1 VGLSAETRSQGNP
14 RLPKE
19 FTQNAPKKF
28 AARRGTSYLVSET
41 VAMIQSFVFNDGKLV
56 ASNLDTD
63 ALRLVRADKGLL
75 IWVNLFAPTPEESRA
90 ILEDVF
96 AFHPLAIEDCLAESR
111 YPKIEDYED
120 YLFLVMHAVAFSKE
134 DQFRTTELDF
144 FIGKSFLVT
153 HHTEPLGTVTSTID
167 RVQKNPVAITR
178 GVDRLAHFLLDTMV
192 DAYQPVLAD
201 LTKEVRTLEDDV
213 FTRTSNRENSVIGEF
228 RERKRELSD
237 LQQIIRP
244 QRDVLNRIARGEFK
258 IIRPVLLPYFRD
270 LLGNLNRI
278 ESTAT
283 TLSDQLYLTLDVF
296 LNKASYDTNEVIK
309 VLTLMTA
316 ITTPTLLIGTW
327 YGMNF
332 GDMPELHL
340 PYAYPVAALV
350 TVISTILLIIWLRR
364 KHWL

>member
-1 VGLSAETRSQGNP
+1 
-14 RLPKE
+14 
-19 FTQNAPKKF
+19 
-28 AARRGTSYLVSET
+28 
-41 VAMIQSFVFNDGKLV
+41 MIQSFVFNDGKLV

-75 IWVNLFAPTPEESRA
+75 IWVNLFAPTAEESRA
-90 ILEDVF
+90 VLEDVF
-96 AFHPLAIEDCLAESR
+96 SFHPLAIEDCLSESR

-153 HHTEPLGTVTSTID
+153 HHTEPLATVTSTIE

-201 LTKEVRTLEDDV
+201 LTKEVRAIEDDV
-213 FTRTSNRENSVIGEF
+213 FASSHREPTVIKEF

-237 LQQIIRP
+237 LQQIVRP

-270 LLGNLNRI
+270 LLGNLNSI
-278 ESTAT
+278 DTAAA
-283 TLSDQLYLTLDVF
+283 TLNDQLYLTLDVY

-309 VLTLMTA
+309 VLTLLTA
-316 ITTPTLLIGTW
+316 ITTPTVIIGTW

-332 GDMPELHL
+332 HMPEYEQPHA
-340 PYAYPVAALV
+340 YAFAGTAN
-350 TVISTILLIIWLRR
+350 ILLTVGLVVWLRFR
-364 KHWL
+364 HWL